1 MKGEQGFGDSITA
14 SIDCP
19 ATAGRSRQA
28 QLLGIINGLRAKC
41 VAQGAKHSQGQCKSR
56 DVFRLPNID
65 TQPSCLA
72 LRNTNKCLRNSCPT
86 RRVLLNESIIFE
98 TVVSGV
104 SCNSGVESGAAA
116 DARVC
121 PIDHCFADFPSRR

>member
-72 LRNTNKCLRNSCPT
+72 LRNTNKCLRY
-86 RRVLLNESIIFE
+86 
-98 TVVSGV
+98 
-104 SCNSGVESGAAA
+104 
-116 DARVC
+116 
-121 PIDHCFADFPSRR
+121 